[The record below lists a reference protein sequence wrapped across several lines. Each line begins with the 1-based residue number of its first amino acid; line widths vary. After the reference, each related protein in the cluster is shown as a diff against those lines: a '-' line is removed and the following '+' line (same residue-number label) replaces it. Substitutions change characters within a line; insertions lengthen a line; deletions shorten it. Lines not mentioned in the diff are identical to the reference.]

1 MSDSSAPKPRDASG
15 LTPTGQASSENERA
29 SWPPP
34 SDAPPYYAHRDLV
47 FRKTESGYELVAEV
61 YGSEASRGGEYEAS
75 GNSRAE
81 HIARL
86 LNEHPFPGE
95 KP

>member
-1 MSDSSAPKPRDASG
+1 MSDSSALKPRDARG
-15 LTPTGQASSENERA
+15 LPPTGPASSENERA

-34 SDAPPYYAHRDLV
+34 SDAPPYYAHHDRI
-47 FRKTESGYELVAEV
+47 FRRTESGYELVAEV
-61 YGSEASRGGEYEAS
+61 YGSESAQG
-75 GNSRAE
+75 AE

-95 KP
+95 SA